1 MKSVINVVI
10 VDDQEIIIQGLLR
23 LFELHPQINVVY
35 KAHDGIEVIN
45 WFKENFEKNL
55 AGEMSN

>member
-1 MKSVINVVI
+1 MGKYETSQHLQELGVIDGKDITTEAAITKAMFLLGKKS
-10 VDDQEIIIQGLLR
+10 DD
-23 LFELHPQINVVY
+23 
-35 KAHDGIEVIN
+35 IN